1 MKWRVLRVF
10 SSGQGTRR
18 DNFGARDGVISLI
31 FSIRDKNRRIC
42 RIQICISVGKG
53 NGDIVRIHVQSCHS
67 SKRHKITNHTRRV
80 FLTVGNG
87 YWSKKNP
94 EFLDFWYVK
103 KIYIVICELHS
114 MSKLFVLVL
123 LAAFLIPAGVFAA
136 SPDSPLGSINASV
149 GTCVLGTG
157 NTAACG
163 MMTSGADICSRSNVS
178 ACDCGDDC
186 AFGMMGRNQESSATS
201 SYGMMDDNRGIAGT
215 SGYGMMGGS
224 WGQATGGGAGRYGGW
239 AALGFIL
246 VITLIIVWII
256 VGILLIFN
264 LYRKLSTK

>member
-1 MKWRVLRVF
+1 V
-10 SSGQGTRR
+10 S
-18 DNFGARDGVISLI
+18 
-31 FSIRDKNRRIC
+31 
-42 RIQICISVGKG
+42 
-53 NGDIVRIHVQSCHS
+53 NGYR
-67 SKRHKITNHTRRV
+67 SKRIRNFR
-80 FLTVGNG
+80 N
-87 YWSKKNP
+87 
-94 EFLDFWYVK
+94 FWYVK

-136 SPDSPLGSINASV
+136 SSDSPLAAINASG

-163 MMTSGADICSRSNVS
+163 MMNTGMDRDSYGTGS

-186 AFGMMGRNQESSATS
+186 SCGMMGGTKGTS
-201 SYGMMDDNRGIAGT
+201 GTSCCSMAGDNRGISGT
-215 SGYGMMGGS
+215 SSCGMMGGS
-224 WGQATGGGAGRYGGW
+224 WGQATAGGAGRYGGW

-246 VITLIIVWII
+246 VIILIIIWTI

>member
-1 MKWRVLRVF
+1 
-10 SSGQGTRR
+10 
-18 DNFGARDGVISLI
+18 
-31 FSIRDKNRRIC
+31 
-42 RIQICISVGKG
+42 
-53 NGDIVRIHVQSCHS
+53 
-67 SKRHKITNHTRRV
+67 
-80 FLTVGNG
+80 
-87 YWSKKNP
+87 
-94 EFLDFWYVK
+94 
-103 KIYIVICELHS
+103 

-123 LAAFLIPAGVFAA
+123 LAAILIPAGVFAA
-136 SPDSPLGSINASV
+136 SPDSPLGSINASG

-163 MMTSGADICSRSNVS
+163 MINTGTDRDSCGNAS

-186 AFGMMGRNQESSATS
+186 AFGMMGGNKESSGTPS
-201 SYGMMDDNRGIAGT
+201 CGMMDDNRGIAGT

-224 WGQATGGGAGRYGGW
+224 WGQATAGGAGRYGGW